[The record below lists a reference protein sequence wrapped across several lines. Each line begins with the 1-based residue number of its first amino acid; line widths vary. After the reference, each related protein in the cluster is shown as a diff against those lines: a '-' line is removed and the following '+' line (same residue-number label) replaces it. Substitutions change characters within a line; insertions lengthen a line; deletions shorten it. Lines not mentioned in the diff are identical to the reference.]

1 MAKDYSGRE
10 QGRRKDPQTGKP
22 LKLISQP
29 PSKAYDEGW
38 ERTFGKKSKKE
49 KRNG

>member
-10 QGRRKDPQTGKP
+10 QGRRKDPVTGKP
-22 LKLISQP
+22 LKLMSRYTPISQEQWDR
-29 PSKAYDEGW
+29 A
-38 ERTFGKKSKKE
+38 FGKKPKKG